1 MTYEYKEVDFAKY
14 CPLCKFKDISD
25 VKDPCNN
32 CLAEP
37 KNLHSEKPVEWKEQ
51 TR

>member
-1 MTYEYKEVDFAKY
+1 MTYEYKEVNFAKY
-14 CPLCKFKDISD
+14 CPLCESKDIPD

-32 CLAEP
+32 CLDEP
-37 KNLHSEKPVEWKEQ
+37 MNLHSEKPVEWKEQ